1 MTIAEIQ
8 KKEVIDM
15 GILYSQVL
23 TKIEKLENDEQ
34 KVEFATEFSDDVQ
47 MLIFKRD
54 LRRSEHNYNQQQLD
68 VLNAKKKK
76 V

>member
-15 GILYSQVL
+15 GVLYSQIL
-23 TKIEKLENDEQ
+23 TKIEKLETEKEKIEYASEFQDA
-34 KVEFATEFSDDVQ
+34 VE

-54 LRRSEHNYNQQQLD
+54 LRRSQHDYNQQQLD
-68 VLNAKKKK
+68 VLNTREKGS
-76 V
+76 